1 MYLFRHGPWPMA
13 ALLAFAWPATAATL
27 HLQVTGDGAPLAGAV
42 VSLHSPQAAAAVR
55 GTSAAMDQRQSQ
67 FAPHVLAVTVGSTVA
82 FPNSDNVRHQVYSFS
97 DAKQFDLPLYGGR
110 PAQPVLF
117 DRAGVVELGCNIHD
131 WMIGYVVVLD
141 TPHFAISDD
150 SGNVAIDAPP
160 GEYRL
165 VAWHEHQAA
174 VMTGTPL
181 ELPAEGAQRPLDIDV
196 TLPPTA
202 PPPPGGNATSD

>member
-1 MYLFRHGPWPMA
+1 MFLFRSSPWPMA

-27 HLQVTGDGAPLAGAV
+27 RVQVTGDGAPLAGAV
-42 VSLHSPQAAAAVR
+42 VSLHSPQASAAVR

-97 DAKQFDLPLYGGR
+97 EAKQFDLPLYGGR

-150 SGNVAIDAPP
+150 EGRVEIDAPP
-160 GEYRL
+160 GSYRL
-165 VAWHEHQAA
+165 DAWHEHQAA
-174 VMTGTPL
+174 TRVGMPVDL
-181 ELPAEGAQRPLDIDV
+181 APAGARQSLDIDV
-196 TLPPTA
+196 TLPPA
-202 PPPPGGNATSD
+202 SEIPPSG